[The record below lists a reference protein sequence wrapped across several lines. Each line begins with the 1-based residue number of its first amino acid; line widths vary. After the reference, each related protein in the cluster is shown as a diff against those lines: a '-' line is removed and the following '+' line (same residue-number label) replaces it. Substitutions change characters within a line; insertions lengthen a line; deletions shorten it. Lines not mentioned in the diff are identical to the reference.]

1 MKKAWAFLT
10 AAALL
15 AGLAG
20 CGGSG
25 SSAANDAQGSGTV
38 AASYKVGIVQY
49 MEHSALDSATQGFQ
63 DALKEKLG
71 DQVEFDVQNAQ
82 GEATNCTTIASKFVN
97 DGVNLILANATP
109 AAQAAAQATGEI
121 PIVGTSITDYVSAGL
136 VADDEAPGGNVTG
149 TSDLN
154 PIKEQVAL
162 LQALCPDAESV
173 GILYCSAEK
182 NSEVQVELATA
193 EFEAQGIQ
201 VQAYAAADSNE
212 LQSVVTK
219 AASENDALYIPTD
232 NLLANNMEIVK
243 NITVPE
249 KIPVIC
255 GEENMVTIGGLASYS
270 IDYYTLGYKAGEQA
284 YEIMVNG
291 ADPATM
297 PIEYMAKEDLK
308 VVVNDEIAQE
318 IGVTIPE
325 DLGVE

>member
-1 MKKAWAFLT
+1 MKKAWALLT
-10 AAALL
+10 AVLL
-15 AGLAG
+15 LVSATG
-20 CGGSG
+20 CGGTGSDQTSG
-25 SSAANDAQGSGTV
+25 DSQQGAS

-49 MEHSALDSATQGFQ
+49 MEHNALDAATQGFQ

-71 DQVEFDVQNAQ
+71 DDVAFDVQNAQ

-97 DGVNLILANATP
+97 DGVDLILANATP
-109 AAQAAAQATGEI
+109 AAQAAAQATGDI
-121 PIVGTSITDYVSAGL
+121 PIIGTDYVSAGL
-136 VADDEAPGGNVTG
+136 VKDDKAPGGNVTG

-154 PIKEQVAL
+154 PIKEQVSL
-162 LQALCPDAESV
+162 LKTLCPDVQTV

-182 NSEVQVELATA
+182 NSEVQVELATE
-193 EFEAQGIQ
+193 EFEAQGIT
-201 VQAYAAADSNE
+201 VQTYAAADSNE

-249 KIPVIC
+249 KVPVIC
-255 GEENMVTIGGLASYS
+255 GEENSAMVGGLASYS
-270 IDYYTLGYKAGEQA
+270 IDYYKLGYKAGEQA
-284 YEIMVNG
+284 YEILVNG

-297 PIEYMAKEDLK
+297 PIGYMEQEDLK
-308 VVVNDEIAQE
+308 VVINEEIAAE

-325 DLGVE
+325 DLSLE

>member
-1 MKKAWAFLT
+1 MKNAWVFLS

-15 AGLAG
+15 ISLTG

-25 SSAANDAQGSGTV
+25 EPTADSQASGGT
-38 AASYKVGIVQY
+38 ATYKVGIVQY

-63 DALKEKLG
+63 DFLTEKLG

-82 GEATNCTTIASKFVN
+82 GEATNCTTIVSKFVN

-109 AAQAAAQATGEI
+109 AAQAASQATGDI

-136 VADDEAPGGNVTG
+136 VADDQQPGGNVTG

-162 LQALCPDAESV
+162 LQSLCPEAKSV

-182 NSEVQVELATA
+182 NSEVQVALAT
-193 EFEAQGIQ
+193 EELEVKGIA

-219 AASENDALYIPTD
+219 AAGENDALYIPTD

-243 NITVPE
+243 NVTVPE

-270 IDYYTLGYKAGEQA
+270 IDYYKLGYKAGEQA
-284 YEIMVNG
+284 YEILVNG
-291 ADPATM
+291 ADPASM
-297 PIEYMAKEDLK
+297 PIEYMAQEDLK
-308 VVVNDEIAQE
+308 VVVNEEIAQE
-318 IGVTIPE
+318 IGVEIPE

>member
-1 MKKAWAFLT
+1 MKKALAFLV
-10 AAALL
+10 AATLL
-15 AGLAG
+15 AGLTG
-20 CGGSG
+20 CGAGDSETTSAGSG
-25 SSAANDAQGSGTV
+25 GSAT

-49 MEHSALDSATQGFQ
+49 MEHNALDSATEGFQ

-97 DGVNLILANATP
+97 DSVDLILANATP
-109 AAQAAAQATGEI
+109 AAQAAAQATADI

-136 VADDEAPGGNVTG
+136 VASDEEPGGNVTG
-149 TSDLN
+149 SSDLN
-154 PIKEQVAL
+154 PIKEQVTL
-162 LQALCPDAESV
+162 MQTLCPDVQTV

-182 NSEVQVELATA
+182 NSEVQVELATE
-193 EFEAQGIQ
+193 EFEAKGIT
-201 VQAYAAADSNE
+201 VQTYAAADSNE

-219 AASENDALYIPTD
+219 AAGENDALYVPTD

-255 GEENMVTIGGLASYS
+255 GEENSAMVGGLASYS
-270 IDYYTLGYKAGEQA
+270 IDYYKLGYKAGEQA
-284 YEIMVNG
+284 YEILVNG

-297 PIEYMAKEDLK
+297 PIAYMEQADLK
-308 VVVNDEIAQE
+308 VVINEEIASE
-318 IGVTIPE
+318 IGVTIPD
-325 DLGVE
+325 DLGIE

>member
-10 AAALL
+10 AATLL
-15 AGLAG
+15 ISLTG

-25 SSAANDAQGSGTV
+25 ETTTDSQASGGAAT
-38 AASYKVGIVQY
+38 YKVGIVQY

-63 DALKEKLG
+63 DFLTEKLG

-82 GEATNCTTIASKFVN
+82 GEATNCTTIVSKFVN
-97 DGVNLILANATP
+97 DGVDLILANATP
-109 AAQAAAQATGEI
+109 AAQAASQATGDI

-136 VADDEAPGGNVTG
+136 VADDQQPGGNVTG

-162 LQALCPDAESV
+162 LQSLCPEAKSV

-182 NSEVQVELATA
+182 NSEVQVALATE
-193 EFEAQGIQ
+193 EFEAKGIA

-219 AASENDALYIPTD
+219 AAGENDALYIPTD

-243 NITVPE
+243 NVTVPE

-270 IDYYTLGYKAGEQA
+270 IDYYKLGYKAGEQA
-284 YEIMVNG
+284 YEILVNG
-291 ADPATM
+291 ADPASM
-297 PIEYMAKEDLK
+297 PIEYMAQEDLK
-308 VVVNDEIAQE
+308 VVVNEEIAQE
-318 IGVTIPE
+318 IGVEIPE